1 MAAKPP
7 IPKDG
12 AEAFNKAVAA
22 FYNWTV
28 EEQRDSL
35 IEPHIV
41 QRYSI
46 GAVCDLIRA
55 FDDPMPENVYQFLTW
70 LAAKLSG
77 DPPAD
82 RSYASGAKCL
92 KALRDKHLS
101 RIETS
106 HQADP

>member
-28 EEQRDSL
+28 EEERDSL

-70 LAAKLSG
+70 LAARALVRDEAG
-77 DPPAD
+77 TEHTIVAGGVRPA
-82 RSYASGAKCL
+82 
-92 KALRDKHLS
+92 
-101 RIETS
+101 
-106 HQADP
+106 